1 MDGGTDLAQKPP
13 LNEWKNESVFKMDV
27 TETLAE
33 GLRREFQVKVPASE
47 LDDRLTNRLEELK
60 GQAQIKGFR
69 PGKVPVSHLRKMYG
83 KSAMA
88 EIVQNVIS
96 EVARDTLSERGER
109 AAQQPDFQ
117 LPEDESEAT
126 KVLDG
131 KADLVFTMTYE
142 ILPEVKLGDF
152 KSIKVERP
160 VADVTDEEVD
170 SELNRLAEGART
182 YSPKDGKAEEGD
194 QLNMSYLGK
203 IDGEPFEGGA
213 DDNATVVL
221 GGGQFIPG
229 FTEQL
234 VGMSAGE
241 EKTITVTFPEE
252 YGATHLAG
260 KDATFDIAVKS
271 VSAPDELKID
281 DELATKLGLESLEQL
296 RNAIREQV
304 QNQYGMATR
313 QKVKRQVLDQL
324 DDQHT
329 FDLPPKMV
337 EQEFDNIWRQVTN
350 ELGQSGR
357 TFEDE
362 GTTEEAARED
372 YHKIAERRVRL
383 GLVLSEIGEKNKI
396 EVSDEEVQRALGAQI
411 RQFPGREQEALE
423 FYRSNP
429 DAVASLRAPIF
440 EEKVVDFLMELV
452 DVTDKTVSKEELMR
466 EDEDDKAT
474 PSQS

>member
-1 MDGGTDLAQKPP
+1 
-13 LNEWKNESVFKMDV
+13 
-27 TETLAE
+27 
-33 GLRREFQVKVPASE
+33 
-47 LDDRLTNRLEELK
+47 
-60 GQAQIKGFR
+60 
-69 PGKVPVSHLRKMYG
+69 
-83 KSAMA
+83 
-88 EIVQNVIS
+88 
-96 EVARDTLSERGER
+96 
-109 AAQQPDFQ
+109 
-117 LPEDESEAT
+117 
-126 KVLDG
+126 
-131 KADLVFTMTYE
+131 
-142 ILPEVKLGDF
+142 
-152 KSIKVERP
+152 
-160 VADVTDEEVD
+160 
-170 SELNRLAEGART
+170 
-182 YSPKDGKAEEGD
+182 
-194 QLNMSYLGK
+194 
-203 IDGEPFEGGA
+203 
-213 DDNATVVL
+213 VVL

-411 RQFPGREQEALE
+411 RQFPGREKEALE

-474 PSQS
+474 PSES